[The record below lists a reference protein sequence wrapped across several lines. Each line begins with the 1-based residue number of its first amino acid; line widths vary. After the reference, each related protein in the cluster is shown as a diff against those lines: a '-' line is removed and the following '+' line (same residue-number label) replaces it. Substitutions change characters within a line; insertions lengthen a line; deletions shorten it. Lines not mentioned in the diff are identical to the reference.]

1 MRASRGRSSE
11 TSLRLCSRA
20 PRMISWS
27 AMWCGDSRL
36 GPGGG
41 WSASCLT
48 HPTDSSNRCSS
59 AAQGVVHG
67 WLFPMTDPTTRLAE
81 VNRATSRYLQTLDGL
96 TSEQLAAPSLLP
108 GWTRAHVVAHLARHA
123 LGTTRALAWTG
134 LRASGC
140 PSTTARSRATPTST
154 RPPRSAPASCAS
166 CSFAACD
173 RWKEAIGAVTDWD
186 GADGAGARRPSF
198 SADECIDMRWRE
210 VEIHHADLGCRL
222 HRGRLAAGV
231 HDVPPRLP
239 RRRPHRGPHPPHA
252 HRAS

>member
-1 MRASRGRSSE
+1 MVSKARLDLPEPDSPVNTIRASRGRSSE

-96 TSEQLAAPSLLP
+96 TSEQLADASLLP

-123 LGTTRALAWTG
+123 LGTTRALHG
-134 LRASGC
+134 LASGQRL
-140 PSTTARSRATPTST
+140 PVYDSQERRNADIDDTAALDDGELREL
-154 RPPRSAPASCAS
+154 
-166 CSFAACD
+166 SFAACD
-173 RWKEAIGAVTDWD
+173 RWKEA
-186 GADGAGARRPSF
+186 
-198 SADECIDMRWRE
+198 
-210 VEIHHADLGCRL
+210 
-222 HRGRLAAGV
+222 
-231 HDVPPRLP
+231 
-239 RRRPHRGPHPPHA
+239 
-252 HRAS
+252 